1 MTDTARS
8 ITEKVNADALTS
20 AQQRQ
25 QSTQNLIAQLDNRLT
40 DSHFSDGDGRKLGAL
55 RSDLAKAE
63 AAARD
68 EIGARQDLATAY
80 ATSEFATKDAD
91 PEVKAKQKTLAQTRK
106 ETKPVMHG
114 KQNLVNSVCQPC
126 LSKEIDSLVDC
137 DTPIYV
143 KYNASG
149 GPKYKDCH
157 DHTLASFKG
166 WDDLIKANIKTSSEK
181 NVLVAMSANEGDLD
195 AVQAYDSEIVSIGA
209 MQKTVNKS
217 GTGELPRQ
225 LRQFRDDPA
234 TAAVFQRELGAK
246 GFTIAPEIRGTRK
259 DGTPRPGPKDALYF
273 TDPND
278 SNAQPI
284 TGSVLD
290 QFIQTNKE
298 RWADTI
304 GPFRSLG
311 RTLEFQ
317 RKQVLDFNDRLVS
330 SLDKMP
336 TGYKHPIGD
345 YVTSEAGAALVL
357 DQDVNR
363 PNFVET
369 DFGIALKKFH
379 ADHPGAAQD
388 PSTWTRANRLDYE
401 KSIIENY
408 TAVRR
413 ATDSAERATKL
424 MQQNLSTVPG
434 SLSFPK

>member
-1 MTDTARS
+1 MTNTARS

-25 QSTQNLIAQLDNRLT
+25 QSTQNLITQLDHRLAG
-40 DSHFSDGDGRKLGAL
+40 SHFADGDIRKLETL

-63 AAARD
+63 TATRE
-68 EIGARQDLATAY
+68 EIDARQDLATAY
-80 ATSEFATKDAD
+80 ANSEFAAKEAD
-91 PEVKAKQKTLAQTRK
+91 PEVKSKQKDLAQIRK

-114 KQNLVNSVCQPC
+114 KQNMVNSVCQPC

-143 KYNASG
+143 KYHASG

-157 DHTLASFKG
+157 DHTLAGFKG
-166 WDDLIKANIKTSSEK
+166 WDDLIKANVKTSSEK

-195 AVQAYDSEIVSIGA
+195 SVQAYDSEIVSMGA
-209 MQKTVNKS
+209 MQKTVDKC

-225 LRQFRDDPA
+225 LAQFRDDPA

-246 GFTIAPEIRGTRK
+246 GYSIAPEILGMKK
-259 DGTPRPGPKDALYF
+259 DGTSRTGPKNALYF

-278 SNAQPI
+278 QHSQPI
-284 TGSVLD
+284 TGAALD
-290 QFIQTNKE
+290 QFIQSNKE

-304 GPFRSLG
+304 GPFRALG
-311 RTLEFQ
+311 RTPEFQ
-317 RKQVLDFNDRLVS
+317 RKQVLDFNNRLVS
-330 SLDKMP
+330 SLGKVP
-336 TGYKHPIGD
+336 TGYKHPIGE
-345 YVTSEAGAALVL
+345 YLTSEMGAALVL

-369 DFGIALKKFH
+369 DFRSALKEFY

-388 PSTWTRANRLDYE
+388 PSTWSNANRIEYE
-401 KSIIENY
+401 ESIIENY
-408 TAVRR
+408 AAVRR
-413 ATDSAERATKL
+413 TTDSSARAAKL
-424 MQQNLSTVPG
+424 AQQNLSAVPG
-434 SLSFPK
+434 SLSFPQ